1 MKVNISVD
9 GIDKLKRLLDEQKI
23 LAEEMHDIVERIHA
37 QELEI
42 MFSIS
47 NQKAESEE
55 EKPPRV

>member
-9 GIDKLKRLLDEQKI
+9 GMDKLKRLLDEQKI
-23 LAEEMHDIVERIHA
+23 LAEKMHDIVERIHA

-47 NQKAESEE
+47 NQKAESEDA
-55 EKPPRV
+55 